1 MKRRT
6 LFITIDMPR
15 DGGSGGQIVSWRA
28 LQAHAALASLDLLVL
43 GPSGS
48 RPSPEL
54 LDLVDRC
61 EAIEIDSFYFAH
73 AKAHL
78 AATFARS
85 QISRAPYRVLKF
97 ASREMCDL
105 IDQWSTGRRY
115 SVVHADHLSTW
126 QYASRVADARRVLLN
141 HHVESQIFETIALT
155 RRQPIRSALLR
166 EARRTARYEAEAIA
180 HSHRTLVLSSA
191 DRDRLVSG
199 PCAASHGKIA
209 VWPIP
214 VKTLPLLETPQRGRL
229 LVLGSLRSGGRLEGL
244 RWLLHEVWP
253 SVRRRFPNAILDI
266 VGADPPLD
274 ISARHGSEG
283 IAVHG
288 YVDDTDSIFRATQ
301 ACLVPLLWG
310 GGVRVKILELLS
322 CGIPCIG
329 SPLGVQGNGH
339 LSGVHAVSTPA
350 EWLTT
355 IAMAIEEPDRL
366 RREAS
371 QGRLRLQE
379 TNRLVDAVAQLGQDI
394 YLDAPPADAIGPASS
409 LSAELAHAP
418 LSADGISLSADGI

>member
-6 LFITIDMPR
+6 LFVTIDLPH

-28 LQAHAALASLDLLVL
+28 LQAHAALASVDLLVL
-43 GPSGS
+43 APSGS

-54 LDLVDRC
+54 LDLVERC
-61 EAIEIDSFYFAH
+61 EVVDIDAFYFAR
-73 AKAHL
+73 ARAQL
-78 AATFARS
+78 LTTFARS
-85 QISRAPYRVLKF
+85 QISRMPYRILKF
-97 ASREMCDL
+97 ATDEMREL

-126 QYASRVADARRVLLN
+126 QYASRVADARRVLLD

-166 EARRTARYEAEAIA
+166 EARRTARYEAKAVA
-180 HSHRTLVLSSA
+180 QSHRTLVLSSA

-199 PCAASHGKIA
+199 PCADSHGKIA

-214 VKTLPLLETPQRGRL
+214 VKTVPLLEAPQRGRL

-244 RWLLHEVWP
+244 RWLLDEVWP
-253 SVRRRFPNAILDI
+253 SVRRRFPKAVLDI

-274 ISARHGSEG
+274 IRARHGSEG
-283 IAVHG
+283 IAIHG
-288 YVDDTDSIFRATQ
+288 YVDDADSIFGTTQ

-310 GGVRVKILELLS
+310 GGLRVKILELLS
-322 CGIPCIG
+322 RGIPCIG
-329 SPLGVQGNGH
+329 TPLGVQGSGH
-339 LSGVHAVSTPA
+339 LPGVHAVSTPA
-350 EWLTT
+350 EWLTM
-355 IAMAIEEPDRL
+355 IATAIEEPDRL

-379 TNRLVDAVAQLGQDI
+379 THRLADAVAQLAQDV
-394 YLDAPPADAIGPASS
+394 YLDTPPADAIEPASPPS
-409 LSAELAHAP
+409 SDIGHAP
-418 LSADGISLSADGI
+418 LSADGM